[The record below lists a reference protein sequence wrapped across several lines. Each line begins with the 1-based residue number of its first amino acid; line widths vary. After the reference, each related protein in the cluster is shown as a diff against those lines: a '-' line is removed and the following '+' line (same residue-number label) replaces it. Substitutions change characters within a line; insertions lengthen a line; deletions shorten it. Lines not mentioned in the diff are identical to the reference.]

1 MNRAQRRKYPKNSYH
16 LMTREQRK
24 EALVKNGIRIED
36 LKQSWDEG
44 FRVGFHRTS
53 DRVLHTTY
61 AAACLAAKEVFG
73 FDQDKIVEMVTCMD
87 RHVTY
92 TLTSDE
98 ILEQVFDELGIELDF
113 HAVEGPVSI
122 KNPYDT

>member
-36 LKQSWDEG
+36 LKRSWDEG
-44 FRVGFHRTS
+44 FRVGFYHTS
-53 DRVLHTTY
+53 DHLMHTAY
-61 AAACLAAKEVFG
+61 AAACLAAKEVLG
-73 FDQDKIVEMVTCMD
+73 LEQDKIVELVTCMD

-92 TLTSDE
+92 SLTSED
-98 ILEQVFDELGIELDF
+98 IVEQTYDELGIELDF
-113 HAVEGPVSI
+113 RDVEGPVSI